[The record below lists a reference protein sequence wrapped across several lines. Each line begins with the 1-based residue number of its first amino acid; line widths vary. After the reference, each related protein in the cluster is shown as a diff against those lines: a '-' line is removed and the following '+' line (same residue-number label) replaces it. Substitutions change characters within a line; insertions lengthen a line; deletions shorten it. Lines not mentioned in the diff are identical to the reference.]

1 MGASVGRHELGAAR
15 RKGKTSGT
23 WRLCLSFSIL
33 YSQSTSAMPECRHT
47 GNIYPVNERM
57 SSTEAGAPGSAAH
70 SIRLTGGSFY
80 YYIMVMA
87 MDHQGA

>member
-1 MGASVGRHELGAAR
+1 
-15 RKGKTSGT
+15 
-23 WRLCLSFSIL
+23 
-33 YSQSTSAMPECRHT
+33 MPECRHT